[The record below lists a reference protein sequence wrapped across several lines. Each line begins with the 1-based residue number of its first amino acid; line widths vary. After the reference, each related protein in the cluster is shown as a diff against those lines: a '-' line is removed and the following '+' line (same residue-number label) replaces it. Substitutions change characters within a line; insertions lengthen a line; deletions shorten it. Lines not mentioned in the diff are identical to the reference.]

1 MRFSQTKFNYFFY
14 LRKSQPPM
22 TQRSQSFKATLW
34 DVGLKDPQRS
44 VQEQTCIL
52 HKFGAAAYGPGSGC

>member
-44 VQEQTCIL
+44 VQ
-52 HKFGAAAYGPGSGC
+52 